1 MTLQKISKQNLV
13 KNGGFLNF
21 TYKEIIKILKS
32 HKVKYKTDVVKY
44 NNKKIGY
51 ILYGEQNGKI
61 QISQICLDKKYQGYG
76 IADIFIKQL
85 EKKYPDKQLTC
96 DVYYQNRNSY
106 KFFIRNG
113 FKFTND
119 DCKNRWRGIKWSE

>member
-13 KNGGFLNF
+13 KNGGTLNF
-21 TYKEIIKILKS
+21 TYKEMIKLLKR
-32 HKVKYKTDVVKY
+32 HKVKYKVDIVKY

-61 QISQICLDKKYQGYG
+61 QISQICLAKEYQGYG

-96 DVYYQNRNSY
+96 DVYYQNCNSY
-106 KFFIRNG
+106 KFFTRNG

-119 DCKNRWRGIKWSE
+119 DHKNRWRGIK

>member
-1 MTLQKISKQNLV
+1 MV
-13 KNGGFLNF
+13 KL
-21 TYKEIIKILKS
+21 LKL

-51 ILYGEQNGKI
+51 VLYGEQNGKI
-61 QISQICLDKKYQGYG
+61 QISQICLAKKYQGYG

-96 DVYYQNRNSY
+96 DVYYQNHNSY
-106 KFFIRNG
+106 NFFVRNG

-119 DCKNRWRGIKWSE
+119 DHKNRWRGIK